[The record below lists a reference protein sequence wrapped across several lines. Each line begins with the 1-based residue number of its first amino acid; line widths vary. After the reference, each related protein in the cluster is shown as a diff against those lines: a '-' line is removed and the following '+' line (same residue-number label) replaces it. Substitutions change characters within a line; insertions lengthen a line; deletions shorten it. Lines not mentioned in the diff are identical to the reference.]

1 MGTDPTVE
9 LGIAPHALLDAAAF
23 VAILP
28 VPLGE
33 LPSSPD
39 LLGLLAL
46 DAPAPLR
53 PEPAV
58 ADAVRALLRLGGFKP
73 SGRSKPASEYLIR
86 AVTDGALGSINLLV
100 DACNVASLHSGLPI
114 SVIDLDRVEGDLH
127 LAVAEAGSA
136 YVFNAGGQTIDVG
149 RLLSIH
155 DARGPIAG
163 PVKDSHATKT
173 SPTTTRALAV
183 VWGSSALPGRAEA
196 AASWYRAL
204 LAEHGVTTETVS
216 LVTR

>member
-1 MGTDPTVE
+1 MGTDPPVA
-9 LGIAPHALLDAAAF
+9 LGIAPHPLLDAAAF
-23 VAILP
+23 AAFLP
-28 VPLGE
+28 APLGE
-33 LPSSPD
+33 LASSPE

-46 DAPAPLR
+46 DAPAPWR

-58 ADAVRALLRLGGFKP
+58 ADAVRALLRHGGFKP

-86 AVTDGALGSINLLV
+86 AVGEGALGPINLLV

-127 LAVAEAGSA
+127 LAVAAEGSA
-136 YVFNAGGQTIDVG
+136 YVFNAGGQSIEVG
-149 RLLSIH
+149 KLLSIH

-183 VWGSSALPGRAEA
+183 VWGSRALPGRAEGA
-196 AASWYRAL
+196 ARWYRDL
-204 LAEHGVTTETVS
+204 LGAHCVSTEAVPTVA
-216 LVTR
+216 R